1 MVTPTESRVH
11 RRPPRGAA
19 RGAAAAAA
27 CCLLLSGWAAGS
39 ARPGG
44 GARPQGQ
51 GEGDAPLLSVGRP
64 VEREMKGGEAH
75 AYRVSVGAGQFAR
88 VVVEQKGIDVVVAV
102 TGAGGETVIEVDNNL
117 TGTRGPEEV
126 LLVAEAAD
134 TYRVEVRSLEKAA
147 APGRYEVRVAELR
160 AATETDRTRVAA
172 ERVYVEGQRLQDKRT
187 NESRG
192 KAVPLYTEALRLT
205 RAAGD
210 RRAEVMT
217 LANMG
222 TIYNLLGERR
232 RALEYLDQAIS
243 IAREISDRQLEATTL
258 SIIGQVYYALGES
271 Q

>member
-102 TGAGGETVIEVDNNL
+102 TGADGKPVIEVDNNL

-126 LLVAEAAD
+126 LLVAEAAA
-134 TYRVEVRSLEKAA
+134 TYRVEVRSLEKGA
-147 APGRYEVRVAELR
+147 APGSYEVRLAELR

-172 ERVYVEGQRLQDKRT
+172 ERAYVEGQRLQNERT
-187 NESRG
+187 SESGG
-192 KAVPLYTEALRLT
+192 KAVERYAEALRLA
-205 RAAGD
+205 RAPGGRPAGGLTP
-210 RRAEVMT
+210 AHKG
-217 LANMG
+217 AG
-222 TIYNLLGERR
+222 YKK
-232 RALEYLDQAIS
+232 
-243 IAREISDRQLEATTL
+243 
-258 SIIGQVYYALGES
+258 
-271 Q
+271 